1 MLRAMSSFSCNVR
14 SSALDKEFVERNYE
28 RTVCVGVCV
37 CVCVC
42 MCVSCVCVC
51 VCVCVRVCVYDEV
64 IAVLN
69 VFIDD
74 EENEVPNVFVPTPY
88 LYFSVSVS
96 ILYVLTLDQADS
108 L

>member
-1 MLRAMSSFSCNVR
+1 MLRAMSSFSCNMR

-28 RTVCVGVCV
+28 RKVCV

-42 MCVSCVCVC
+42 
-51 VCVCVRVCVYDEV
+51 VCVYDEV

-88 LYFSVSVS
+88 
-96 ILYVLTLDQADS
+96 
-108 L
+108 

>member
-1 MLRAMSSFSCNVR
+1 M
-14 SSALDKEFVERNYE
+14 
-28 RTVCVGVCV
+28 
-37 CVCVC
+37 
-42 MCVSCVCVC
+42 CVCVC
-51 VCVCVRVCVYDEV
+51 VCVYVCIVCLCLCVCVCVCVCVYDEV

>member
-28 RTVCVGVCV
+28 RKVCV
-37 CVCVC
+37 CVC
-42 MCVSCVCVC
+42 
-51 VCVCVRVCVYDEV
+51 VCVYDEV